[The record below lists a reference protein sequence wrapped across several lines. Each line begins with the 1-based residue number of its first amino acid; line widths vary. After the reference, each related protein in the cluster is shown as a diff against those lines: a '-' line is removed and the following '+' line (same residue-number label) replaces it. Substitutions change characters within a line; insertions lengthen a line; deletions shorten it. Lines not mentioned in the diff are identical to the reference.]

1 MIAQAK
7 FEELTQAQ
15 EQSIQSMIAF
25 AEKSLSAMEK
35 MTALNLSTANNALA
49 FASSNAKEALEI
61 QSPKEFATYQAA
73 QIQPLVNHVM
83 DYARSMHEINKE
95 VSNELQQ
102 EFRAHID
109 KAMTDVHGMIE
120 EMANAAPYGSDL
132 AKATIEQVM
141 ASAKESY
148 AKLQQAGE
156 SAMAFADSAT
166 DAVARKTTKRKAK

>member
-1 MIAQAK
+1 
-7 FEELTQAQ
+7 
-15 EQSIQSMIAF
+15 
-25 AEKSLSAMEK
+25 
-35 MTALNLSTANNALA
+35 
-49 FASSNAKEALEI
+49 
-61 QSPKEFATYQAA
+61 
-73 QIQPLVNHVM
+73 
-83 DYARSMHEINKE
+83 MHEINKE

-109 KAMTDVHGMIE
+109 KAMTDVHGLIE